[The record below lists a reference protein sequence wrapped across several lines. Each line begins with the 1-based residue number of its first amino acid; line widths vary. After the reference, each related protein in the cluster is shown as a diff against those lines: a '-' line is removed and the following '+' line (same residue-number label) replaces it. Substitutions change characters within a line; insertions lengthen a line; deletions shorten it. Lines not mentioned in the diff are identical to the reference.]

1 MPFSSKLKFPDAGGG
16 FVVGFGVVGF
26 GVVEFFGFGV
36 VEFFGVGVRVGF
48 GAIVE
53 FGEIVEFIA
62 AVDGFAVEVT
72 ILGIA
77 ECLDVIADVV
87 WFAGVDARLWTDNI
101 VEFDCFVAVVDLGEL
116 VGEGVSDSITPW
128 LSSTR

>member
-1 MPFSSKLKFPDAGGG
+1 M
-16 FVVGFGVVGF
+16 VGFGVVGF

-48 GAIVE
+48 GATVE

-87 WFAGVDARLWTDNI
+87 
-101 VEFDCFVAVVDLGEL
+101 
-116 VGEGVSDSITPW
+116 
-128 LSSTR
+128 